1 MKVIAQMKWTTEK
14 VKQTEIYLLQAK
26 KEEKRA
32 LFSLLVATAKVNYY
46 PWFLKLPKVP
56 KVLQKEYFKESNKWF
71 YEGV

>member
-1 MKVIAQMKWTTEK
+1 MKVIAQMKWNIEK

-32 LFSLLVATAKVNYY
+32 LFSLLVATAKVNY